1 VGHRYACLLSLG
13 ILVSD
18 TSKAQAILDS
28 LTLLTSLR
36 PRSSSEDGPVIIPSP
51 SVLHKLHRTLT
62 VDPSLAWSGTLPPG
76 RTTAL
81 RDDSTVKIQ
90 AGTATPVPMTNAS
103 TITTPIPLPAT
114 TTYNNYPYPYGS
126 QQGYRPQASSYT
138 PYKTPQT
145 NYYPN
150 YTSQQQ
156 PGYFA
161 QTYTTPTANQQPY
174 GAATGQQPYA
184 AYSWYGQ
191 YASTFQNNASSG
203 RGTPQPTLPQQT
215 ANLLANYSSLFNA
228 ASATPGS
235 VAGGAR
241 LPAVGNTAAATPS
254 AAGAYNPTGG
264 TVPTLPSQLKNS
276 TQMSTNGAT
285 GQQPTYQAQMQPA
298 T

>member
-1 VGHRYACLLSLG
+1 VGDRYAFGYCHQAFS
-13 ILVSD
+13 SD

-36 PRSSSEDGPVIIPSP
+36 PRSSSEDSPVVIPPP
-51 SVLHKLHRTLT
+51 SVLHKLHRTL
-62 VDPSLAWSGTLPPG
+62 VVEPSLAWSGTLPPG

-90 AGTATPVPMTNAS
+90 AGTATPLLVTNAS
-103 TITTPIPLPAT
+103 AITTPIPLPAT
-114 TTYNNYPYPYGS
+114 TNFNNYAYPYGS
-126 QQGYRPQASSYT
+126 QQSYRPQASSYT
-138 PYKTPQT
+138 PYKTPQA

-161 QTYTTPTANQQPY
+161 QTYATPTANQQPY

-191 YASTFQNNASSG
+191 YASTFQNNAGSG

-215 ANLLANYSSLFNA
+215 ANLLANYSSFFNTA
-228 ASATPGS
+228 TATPGS
-235 VAGGAR
+235 AAGGAR
-241 LPAVGNTAAATPS
+241 TPAVGNTAAATS
-254 AAGAYNPTGG
+254 AAGVAIYNPAGG
-264 TVPTLPSQLKNS
+264 MAPTLPPQLKNNS
-276 TQMSTNGAT
+276 TQNGAT
-285 GQQPTYQAQMQPA
+285 YHAQMQPA